1 MSVGPMK
8 IYGPIGYIYHS
19 SSGKL
24 VHPYG
29 GSANPIDNTELVL
42 HSDKDNPSRLQ
53 MRFVAEQREGHFGY
67 IEHVSSGK
75 IVHPSGGSLNPGEN
89 TKLVLHSDRHH
100 AALFRFNEA
109 DNTLKHKGGKTWH
122 PSGGSPNPS
131 NDTSCVLHSTSHDAA
146 MFYFGGIDGVPM
158 SPYTSPNVT
167 GNWKV
172 IEAFVTPKATRNYG
186 MTYKVGRS
194 QITTFTP
201 LHAQL
206 KISAEA
212 AYKLCNASAECSAYV
227 EKSDKNTWS
236 EEMEVRRDIHVEKG
250 ETVVIWQYV
259 FTVERL
265 GEKFSFNSSIIGDT
279 NSLDSP
285 PKADFFDRY

>member
-1 MSVGPMK
+1 MSV
-8 IYGPIGYIYHS
+8 GPIGYIYHS

-29 GSANPIDNTELVL
+29 GSSNPRDNTELVL
-42 HSDKDNPSRLQ
+42 HSDKDDPSRLQ

-109 DNTLKHKGGKTWH
+109 DNTLIHKGGKTWH

-131 NDTSCVLHSTSHDAA
+131 DNTSCVLHSTSHDAA

-158 SPYTSPNVT
+158 SPYTSLNVI
-167 GNWKV
+167 GNWTVLK
-172 IEAFVTPKATRNYG
+172 AFITPKVTHTYS

-194 QITTFTP
+194 QTTSFTP
-201 LHAQL
+201 LHAQW
-206 KISAEA
+206 KISAET
-212 AYKLCNASAECSAYV
+212 AYKHYKASSEYSGYV
-227 EKSDKNTWS
+227 EKSDKSTWS
-236 EEMEVRRDIHVEKG
+236 EEKEVTRGIQVEKG
-250 ETVVIWQYV
+250 ETVVIWQFV
-259 FTVERL
+259 FTVEQL
-265 GEKFSFNSSIIGDT
+265 GEKCSFNSSIIGDT
-279 NSLDSP
+279 NSLDFH
-285 PKADFFDRY
+285 PKI